1 MIENKNRSFNRYFLL
16 NWIKERTT
24 KDKKKKEEKKKLNYS
39 ILINGDYGIGKS
51 TFINNCLNYSPFLNI
66 HYLSQTNYT
75 EKGIIE
81 EFKALGNKNKIF
93 MEQDVNNQL
102 FDNKINILLIDEN
115 YYYELIKSGK
125 MIKKIVEY
133 NQKNFTML
141 IIIITNDNETLLY
154 QNLKFNCDYLKLSVL
169 SLEDKKK
176 IYDIKTDKYNDI
188 LNSTD
193 NLNILNKKIKMIKN
207 GLNDYLVRYNK
218 RCDYVCDIGDGN
230 KKKSKINLN
239 IFYDKSKLKNKNN
252 IIQQL
257 NKCVFNQSALPL
269 IIQENYIS
277 PILLKYDNENSKDI
291 KPKLDKINK
300 SLILSDKFEKLINL
314 NQYWELNKYY
324 VLSSCL
330 IPLYYLNKINVDK
343 YLNLS
348 EIVYPKIY
356 NKLIYQKKKYNSTIS
371 LNLSLNSNYS
381 DYYKLLFDFIMFN
394 YSEYK
399 NIKLTKEEFKKILNF
414 YNIDKKNIVLLSSFN
429 NSYTKQNMK
438 NLFDL
443 IAKLFNGP
451 EVKRIK

>member
-39 ILINGDYGIGKS
+39 ILINGEYGIGKS

-93 MEQDVNNQL
+93 MEQDINNQL

-176 IYDIKTDKYNDI
+176 IYDIKTDKYNDV

-269 IIQENYIS
+269 IIQENYIN

-314 NQYWELNKYY
+314 NQCWELNKYY

-399 NIKLTKEEFKKILNF
+399 NIRLTKEEFKKILNF
-414 YNIDKKNIVLLSSFN
+414 YNIDKKNIVLLSSIN

-443 IAKLFNGP
+443 ITKLFNGP

>member
-39 ILINGDYGIGKS
+39 ILINGEYGIGKS

-93 MEQDVNNQL
+93 MEQDINNQL

-154 QNLKFNCDYLKLSVL
+154 QNLKFSCDYLKLSVL

-269 IIQENYIS
+269 IIQENYIN

-300 SLILSDKFEKLINL
+300 SLMLSDKFEKLINL
-314 NQYWELNKYY
+314 NQCWELNKYY

-399 NIKLTKEEFKKILNF
+399 NIRLTKEEFKKILNF
-414 YNIDKKNIVLLSSFN
+414 YNIDKKNIVLLASFN

>member
-1 MIENKNRSFNRYFLL
+1 
-16 NWIKERTT
+16 
-24 KDKKKKEEKKKLNYS
+24 
-39 ILINGDYGIGKS
+39 
-51 TFINNCLNYSPFLNI
+51 
-66 HYLSQTNYT
+66 
-75 EKGIIE
+75 
-81 EFKALGNKNKIF
+81 
-93 MEQDVNNQL
+93 
-102 FDNKINILLIDEN
+102 
-115 YYYELIKSGK
+115 

-176 IYDIKTDKYNDI
+176 IYDIKTDKYNDV

-314 NQYWELNKYY
+314 NQCWELNKYY

-356 NKLIYQKKKYNSTIS
+356 NKLIYQKKKYNSIVS

-381 DYYKLLFDFIMFN
+381 DYYKLLFDFIVFN

-399 NIKLTKEEFKKILNF
+399 NIRLTKEEFKKILNF

>member
-93 MEQDVNNQL
+93 MEQDINNQL

-176 IYDIKTDKYNDI
+176 IYDIKTDKYNDV

-269 IIQENYIS
+269 IIQENYIN

-314 NQYWELNKYY
+314 NQCWELNKYY

-399 NIKLTKEEFKKILNF
+399 NIRLTKEEFKKILNF
-414 YNIDKKNIVLLSSFN
+414 YNIDKKNIVLLSSIN

-443 IAKLFNGP
+443 ITKLFNGP